1 MDIGLG
7 HFLLYSSSTVYGFI
21 HPWRS
26 NSRLCALLMKV
37 NPPRVVF
44 NVTSTSRVHKFK
56 DTRSTKKHMGKV
68 RRYQEN
74 SFNAYKSIV
83 DSKTDKNLQQIQKT
97 FRTKYLWL
105 QSVSFTYN
113 YVYLPNNI
121 CFCIGHSVL

>member
-26 NSRLCALLMKV
+26 NSRLCVLLMKV
-37 NPPRVVF
+37 NPQCVVF
-44 NVTSTSRVHKFK
+44 NVSSTSRVHKFK
-56 DTRSTKKHMGKV
+56 DTRSTKKHIGKV

-83 DSKTDKNLQQIQKT
+83 DSKTDKNLQKNSKNIQD
-97 FRTKYLWL
+97 
-105 QSVSFTYN
+105 
-113 YVYLPNNI
+113 
-121 CFCIGHSVL
+121 